1 MTDRAKSLD
10 PEASRMVSALD
21 AVGLLVLIGL
31 NTALAAVL
39 TRVFRVRLET
49 RWGGILY
56 TLLLTPVALV
66 VVTLLLGQALGPDL
80 GSAATVLGVTV
91 LVPLSLGIAFDYFWM
106 PAPDEVEVPDT
117 V

>member
-1 MTDRAKSLD
+1 
-10 PEASRMVSALD
+10 MVSALD

-31 NTALAAVL
+31 NTFLAAVL

-56 TLLLTPVALV
+56 TLLLTPIVLV
-66 VVTLLLGQALGPDL
+66 VVTLLLGQALGPNL
-80 GSAATVLGVTV
+80 GSPATVLGVTV
-91 LVPLSLGIAFDYFWM
+91 LVPLTLGIAFDYFWM
-106 PAPDEVEVPDT
+106 PSPDEVEVPDT

>member
-1 MTDRAKSLD
+1 
-10 PEASRMVSALD
+10 MVSALD

-31 NTALAAVL
+31 NTFLAAVL

-56 TLLLTPVALV
+56 TLLLTPIVLV
-66 VVTLLLGQALGPDL
+66 VVTLLLGQALGPNL
-80 GSAATVLGVTV
+80 GSPATVLGVTV
-91 LVPLSLGIAFDYFWM
+91 LVPLTLGIAFDYFWM
-106 PAPDEVEVPDT
+106 PNPDEVEVPDT